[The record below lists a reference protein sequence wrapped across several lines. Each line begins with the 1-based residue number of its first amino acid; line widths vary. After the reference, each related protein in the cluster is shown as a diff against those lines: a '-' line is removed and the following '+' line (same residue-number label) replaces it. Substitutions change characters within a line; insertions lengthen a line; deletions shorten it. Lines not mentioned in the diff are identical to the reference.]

1 MATPLGRAQQAGEAQ
16 DLAFSLCDVCDRNGW
31 AKHARDYNGLIASWQ
46 GSDGIAS
53 VAARLQNDPQER
65 RLL

>member
-1 MATPLGRAQQAGEAQ
+1 MATPLGRTQLAGEAQ
-16 DLAFSLCDVCDRNGW
+16 DLAFSLFDVCDRNGW

-46 GSDGIAS
+46 GSDGIAI